1 MSGIFDCFLCF
12 VLAKL
17 KGDSAWEGEVLG
29 CLPRSWAHGWEQK
42 RGAGKP
48 RPQETMVLKQLT
60 PSNSGANH
68 SAHTSGFFYKS
79 RRIEKNKIQKET
91 ILFVKSQVA

>member
-1 MSGIFDCFLCF
+1 
-12 VLAKL
+12 
-17 KGDSAWEGEVLG
+17 
-29 CLPRSWAHGWEQK
+29 
-42 RGAGKP
+42 
-48 RPQETMVLKQLT
+48 MVLKQLT

-79 RRIEKNKIQKET
+79 RRIEKNKIQQET